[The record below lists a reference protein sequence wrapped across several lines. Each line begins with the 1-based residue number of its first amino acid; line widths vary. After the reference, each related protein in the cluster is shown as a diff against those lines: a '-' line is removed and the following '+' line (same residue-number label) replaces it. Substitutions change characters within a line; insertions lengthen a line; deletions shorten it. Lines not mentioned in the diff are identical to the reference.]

1 MEKVD
6 YSKTLNLP
14 VTEFPMR
21 GNLPQREPERLKKWE
36 EENLYQELMK
46 AKEGCPKF
54 VLHDGPPFANG
65 DIHMGHA
72 MNKTLKDIVIKYEL
86 MTGHQTPVI
95 HGWDTHGLPI
105 EQQAIKKIGVDRS
118 NTSISQFRK
127 ICEDFAVKYINN
139 QKEQFKRL
147 GVLGDWDH
155 PYITLQKEFE
165 AEKIKVFG

>member
-54 VLHDGPPFANG
+54 VLHDGAGRLQTAN
-65 DIHMGHA
+65 IHMA
-72 MNKTLKDIVIKYEL
+72 M
-86 MTGHQTPVI
+86 P
-95 HGWDTHGLPI
+95 
-105 EQQAIKKIGVDRS
+105 
-118 NTSISQFRK
+118 
-127 ICEDFAVKYINN
+127 
-139 QKEQFKRL
+139 
-147 GVLGDWDH
+147 
-155 PYITLQKEFE
+155 
-165 AEKIKVFG
+165 

>member
-65 DIHMGHA
+65 DIHMGPCH
-72 MNKTLKDIVIKYEL
+72 E
-86 MTGHQTPVI
+86 
-95 HGWDTHGLPI
+95 
-105 EQQAIKKIGVDRS
+105 
-118 NTSISQFRK
+118 
-127 ICEDFAVKYINN
+127 
-139 QKEQFKRL
+139 
-147 GVLGDWDH
+147 
-155 PYITLQKEFE
+155 
-165 AEKIKVFG
+165 